1 MLWYIHFG
9 ERTVMAAKGEYTKH
23 PLTFLF
29 GLILSH
35 KVRFLFTGLQFSV
48 PETRCTNPSGVAYTL
63 MEC

>member
-1 MLWYIHFG
+1 
-9 ERTVMAAKGEYTKH
+9 MAAKGEYTKH
-23 PLTFLF
+23 RLTFLF

-48 PETRCTNPSGVAYTL
+48 LETRCTNPSGMAYTL